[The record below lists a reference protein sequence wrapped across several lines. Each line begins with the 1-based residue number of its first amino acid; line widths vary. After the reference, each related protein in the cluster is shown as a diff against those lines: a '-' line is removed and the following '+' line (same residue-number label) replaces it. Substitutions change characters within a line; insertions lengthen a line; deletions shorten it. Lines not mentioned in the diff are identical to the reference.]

1 MTAAPSTRWQ
11 STRAIATGFIFI
23 VVLSL
28 GTDQLLHILE
38 VYPPWGVP
46 MRDPA
51 LNALA
56 LAYRSVY
63 NVIGMYLTAKL
74 APNNPVRHTVIGGL
88 IGTLVATAGAIGA
101 IQMDIGPAWYPI
113 ALAATGLPLSWLG
126 GVLYRMRN
134 PAQHSAR

>member
-1 MTAAPSTRWQ
+1 MTATTSTRWQ
-11 STRAIATGFIFI
+11 STRAIAAGFFLI

-28 GTDQLLHILE
+28 GTDQLLHVLE

-63 NVIGMYLTAKL
+63 NVGGMYLTAKL
-74 APNNPVRHTVIGGL
+74 APRDPVRHAVIGGV
-88 IGTLVATAGAIGA
+88 IGTVLAIGGAIGA

-126 GVLYRMRN
+126 GVLYRLRN
-134 PAQHSAR
+134 PAPQPSR